1 MICGSSD
8 KPSTVQRAGS
18 QCTVPVASGGLCA
31 SQSANRFWFAEQ
43 TFQPTV
49 KEMIVAITPNKD
61 QVKGEL
67 KDIGGKVQE
76 EAGKLVGSREQQAKG
91 LQKQAEGKLQK
102 GVGDLKEAVT
112 DAVKKA

>member
-8 KPSTVQRAGS
+8 WSATAQSARGK
-18 QCTVPVASGGLCA
+18 CTVPVGGGGFGATQKCEPVLVRRA
-31 SQSANRFWFAEQ
+31 V
-43 TFQPTV
+43 QPTV
-49 KEMIVAITPNKD
+49 KEMIMPINPNKD

-67 KDIGGKVQE
+67 KDLGGKIQE
-76 EAGKLVGSREQQAKG
+76 EAGKLVGSKKQQAKG

-102 GVGDLKEAVT
+102 GVGDLKETVT

>member
-1 MICGSSD
+1 
-8 KPSTVQRAGS
+8 
-18 QCTVPVASGGLCA
+18 
-31 SQSANRFWFAEQ
+31 
-43 TFQPTV
+43 
-49 KEMIVAITPNKD
+49 VAITPNKD

-76 EAGKLVGSREQQAKG
+76 EAGKLVGSKEQQAKG
-91 LQKQAEGKLQK
+91 LQKQTEGKLQK